1 MEKMSRSH
9 VEVKTQLSRLA
20 MSMYENFNPIHD
32 GAQSEEYNRLQ
43 MEYIQLQADE
53 KEMDRFDPPVFKSM
67 YNVG

>member
-1 MEKMSRSH
+1 MEKMRRSH

-43 MEYIQLQADE
+43 REYTQLQVDE

-67 YNVG
+67 YDVG

>member
-1 MEKMSRSH
+1 MERMGRGH

-20 MSMYENFNPIHD
+20 MSMYENFNPMHD
-32 GAQSEEYNRLQ
+32 GVQSEEYNRLQ

-67 YNVG
+67 YDVG